1 MGEAYF
7 FRING
12 SEWNRIRVRQ
22 IAWSDLERSRE
33 AGSLLRS
40 EAGMHEFHLPVRG
53 RMPSLELIWNDLVES
68 SPLLAGTQ
76 LLVLDS
82 EQNRF
87 GKLAINIYFCVIRCS

>member
-1 MGEAYF
+1 MTL
-7 FRING
+7 
-12 SEWNRIRVRQ
+12 RVRQ
-22 IAWSDLERSRE
+22 IVGNDLERSRE

-76 LLVLDS
+76 LLVLDP